1 MVLKSKTYDVGSS
14 SESDDNNSN
23 DEAQITKPQ
32 KEMVFEIDEDDSE
45 QDAKIQADQEGEGE
59 WNIAGES
66 GSNSEDDEESSS
78 SSDEGDDK
86 PMPMPE
92 SLSRIFES
100 RDILVDYTKSEA
112 ERQNFGLSI
121 FNKVTRSG
129 VDTGMTSE
137 NVNENR
143 LKKAEDMYKNLT
155 IFKDIAPN
163 SKSIKPL

>member
-1 MVLKSKTYDVGSS
+1 MVLKTKTYDVGSS
-14 SESDDNNSN
+14 SDSDENENS
-23 DEAQITKPQ
+23 DKVIRPQ

-45 QDAKIQADQEGEGE
+45 NNDMEDQGGE
-59 WNIAGES
+59 WNVQGEEES
-66 GSNSEDDEESSS
+66 GEDEDENSDAKSSSSS

-100 RDILVDYTKSEA
+100 KDILQDYTMSGAQRESVA
-112 ERQNFGLSI
+112 LSI
-121 FNKVTRSG
+121 FNKVTRLG

-143 LKKAEDMYKNLT
+143 LKKAEDLY
-155 IFKDIAPN
+155 
-163 SKSIKPL
+163 